1 MTPAPATSRPVDS
14 RPGPRSPSELA
25 AEASR
30 AAGAPRPSGSQGS
43 ALVALGDPGQASAMA
58 STLTRQGYTV
68 DSLTDMEEAVR
79 LLEQGFYTV
88 AVTTPTTA
96 QPGQRE
102 SLYQRIQRLAPEARR
117 QIFLVLVGEGFK
129 TGEASQAFAAIGD
142 LVLNPQE
149 LGAVD
154 DVLRKTVAERSRMYQ
169 VFLDTLAREE
179 GRQA

>member
-1 MTPAPATSRPVDS
+1 
-14 RPGPRSPSELA
+14 
-25 AEASR
+25 
-30 AAGAPRPSGSQGS
+30 
-43 ALVALGDPGQASAMA
+43 
-58 STLTRQGYTV
+58 
-68 DSLTDMEEAVR
+68 
-79 LLEQGFYTV
+79 
-88 AVTTPTTA
+88 
-96 QPGQRE
+96 
-102 SLYQRIQRLAPEARR
+102 
-117 QIFLVLVGEGFK
+117 VGEGFK